1 MAKTK
6 VQLEQEIR
14 DSRDQI
20 TALKCE
26 LEHANRVESKENAA
40 GELFE
45 MYNSYVTVGFSEAQA
60 WELTRILMDNSTK
73 PKRLF

>member
-1 MAKTK
+1 MDKTK
-6 VQLEQEIR
+6 AQLEQEIK
-14 DSRDQI
+14 DSRNQI
-20 TALKCE
+20 DSLKCE

-45 MYNSYVTVGFSEAQA
+45 MYNSYITVGFSETQA
-60 WELTRILMDNSTK
+60 WELTRILVDNSTK